1 MVGCVAAKLNAYYVP
16 HCTDTDTFNGDMG
29 KMEGGGYQ
37 VAIRV
42 DGSLIQIRN
51 KGIPGLV
58 KEFTGTFKKKS
69 NLFKF
74 DVI

>member
-1 MVGCVAAKLNAYYVP
+1 MYLIAQTQTY
-16 HCTDTDTFNGDMG
+16 TFNGDMG